1 MFTQLAGA
9 RTYILAIAA
18 ALAGVYMAADD
29 FTNFMGWADLPNIP
43 EYILVLIGAGGA
55 ASLRA
60 AVK

>member
-1 MFTQLAGA
+1 MLTQLAGA
-9 RTYILAIAA
+9 RTYLLAIAA
-18 ALAGVYMAADD
+18 AVVGVYMAADD
-29 FTNFMGWADLPNIP
+29 LVNFMGWMDLPNIP

>member
-1 MFTQLAGA
+1 MLTQLAGA
-9 RTYILAIAA
+9 RTYLIAIAA

-29 FTNFMGWADLPNIP
+29 FSNFMGWADLPNIP
-43 EYILVLIGAGGA
+43 DYILVMLGAGGA

>member
-1 MFTQLAGA
+1 MFSQLAGA
-9 RTYILAIAA
+9 RTYLLAIAA
-18 ALAGVYMAADD
+18 AVAAVYMAADD

-43 EYILVLIGAGGA
+43 EYVLVLIGAGGA